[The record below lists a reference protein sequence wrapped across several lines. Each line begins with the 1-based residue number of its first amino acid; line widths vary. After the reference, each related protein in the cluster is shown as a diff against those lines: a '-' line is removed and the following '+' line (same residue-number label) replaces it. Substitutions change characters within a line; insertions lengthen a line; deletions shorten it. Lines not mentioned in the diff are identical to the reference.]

1 METTPLT
8 ESLEPARSR
17 GVVVGVDET
26 AESTPALAWAVE
38 YAAAHHRP
46 LTVVHAAGRVDPGNP
61 FLDPEVTGREMLD
74 HATRVTEAAVE
85 RVRDLDP
92 DVEASTWVELDE
104 PADVLL
110 AAAREAELVVLGVH
124 HRGRLAALLLGALG
138 ATVAAKAPCPVS
150 VVRPVPEE
158 HPDEPL
164 PVVVGVDADP
174 TAMAALDLAFDLAS
188 WQGRPLHVLHA
199 YAELPRLTDW
209 RHELPVLDTEE
220 KHRVYVAE
228 AVAGRSERYPD
239 VAVTTSVVRMDAIP
253 ALVEAS
259 RQASTVVVGGRR
271 LDDEHAVLF
280 GSVSR
285 AVARRA
291 HSTVVVV
298 PGPEVPRLTWRHS
311 RRSEQRRK
319 GSLR

>member
-1 METTPLT
+1 METTPAAA
-8 ESLEPARSR
+8 SFDPSHRR
-17 GVVVGVDET
+17 GVVVGVDEA

-74 HATRVTEAAVE
+74 HATRVAEAAVSRARE
-85 RVRDLDP
+85 LDATV
-92 DVEASTWVELDE
+92 DVSTWVELDE

-124 HRGRLAALLLGALG
+124 HRGRLAALLLGALST
-138 ATVAAKAPCPVS
+138 TVAAKAPCPVS
-150 VVRPVPEE
+150 VVRPDLEE
-158 HPDEPL
+158 DPDAPL

-199 YAELPRLTDW
+199 YADLPRLTDW

-239 VAVTTSVVRMDAIP
+239 VVVTRSIVRVDAIP

-259 RQASTVVVGGRR
+259 REASTVVVGGRR

-298 PGPEVPRLTWRHS
+298 PTPEVSSLTWAHS
-311 RRSEQRRK
+311 RPLRQRSK